1 MAGPEV
7 KCITK
12 TQFKSQLVAF
22 AESGGDTSGLLK
34 FDMCLN
40 GNIDLE
46 ILYFLK
52 KDGFRPQDLQ
62 FVYPDMGD
70 APIIRRGLKFL
81 RMLAN
86 VSLQVIF
93 KASVIHLRDHINN
106 SIGPE
111 GFVQPCTVKFFP
123 FLVRQVLFR
132 DKGVGALCDGGF
144 FHLIILLPAA
154 GERRKA
160 SRWSFVIG
168 GIRIIGI

>member
-1 MAGPEV
+1 MPVVSRTSSDYCLPLFIAETSVCSMAAV
-7 KCITK
+7 
-12 TQFKSQLVAF
+12 
-22 AESGGDTSGLLK
+22 SGFERS
-34 FDMCLN
+34 
-40 GNIDLE
+40 
-46 ILYFLK
+46 
-52 KDGFRPQDLQ
+52 
-62 FVYPDMGD
+62 
-70 APIIRRGLKFL
+70 
-81 RMLAN
+81 
-86 VSLQVIF
+86 F

-168 GIRIIGI
+168 GIRIIEI